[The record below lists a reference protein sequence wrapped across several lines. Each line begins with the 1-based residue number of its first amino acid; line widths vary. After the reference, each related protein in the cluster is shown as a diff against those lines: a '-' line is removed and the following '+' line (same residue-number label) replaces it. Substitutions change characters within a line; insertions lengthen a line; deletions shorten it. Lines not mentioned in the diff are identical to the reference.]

1 MDYVNFRNPDP
12 EWWAHTSAHW
22 RSVTEIVS
30 CLSRSEDSLITSLS
44 QKALH
49 PFDTRR
55 TGSWLPVPLE
65 LVHILAKHV
74 SSPQGGDQVVK
85 LSRLVII
92 TANKVR
98 WMLIFSDLIHFSSL
112 LLPWMSIVQRMAV
125 GQTWQ
130 PTGVAFL
137 TLQGSHSHLKMKIWI
152 RKSCW
157 INVQFTLYS
166 SIITKLLLCVCD
178 QTNFNLRYFSS
189 VQSKINWSLNWQ
201 LNGPINVN
209 DSSANLLVLF
219 GNFLLFLLLLLDT
232 FIVLA
237 SLLKGSDEII
247 ESSEKLIALGRGG
260 ILRKQAAHSV
270 KLKISHKMTKL

>member
-112 LLPWMSIVQRMAV
+112 FLPWMSIVQRMAV

-152 RKSCW
+152 RKSKCTVHSQ
-157 INVQFTLYS
+157 ITIYS
-166 SIITKLLLCVCD
+166 SISTKLILTVWD
-178 QTNFNLRYFSS
+178 QTNFNLRYSS
-189 VQSKINWSLNWQ
+189 SIQSKINWSLNWQ

-209 DSSANLLVLF
+209 DSAAHLLVLF

-237 SLLKGSDEII
+237 GLLKGSDEII
-247 ESSEKLIALGRGG
+247 ESSKKLIALGRGWV
-260 ILRKQAAHSV
+260 LREQATHSV
-270 KLKISHKMTKL
+270 ELKQKVSK

>member
-1 MDYVNFRNPDP
+1 
-12 EWWAHTSAHW
+12 
-22 RSVTEIVS
+22 
-30 CLSRSEDSLITSLS
+30 
-44 QKALH
+44 
-49 PFDTRR
+49 
-55 TGSWLPVPLE
+55 
-65 LVHILAKHV
+65 
-74 SSPQGGDQVVK
+74 
-85 LSRLVII
+85 
-92 TANKVR
+92 
-98 WMLIFSDLIHFSSL
+98 
-112 LLPWMSIVQRMAV
+112 MSIVQRMAV

-157 INVQFTLYS
+157 INVQFFTLYS
-166 SIITKLLLCVCD
+166 SIITKLLLCMCD

-189 VQSKINWSLNWQ
+189 VQSKINWSLNRQ
-201 LNGPINVN
+201 LNGLINVN

-247 ESSEKLIALGRGG
+247 ESSKKLIALGRGW
-260 ILRKQAAHSV
+260 ILREQAAHSV
-270 KLKISHKMTKL
+270 KLKISHKMTKI

>member
-98 WMLIFSDLIHFSSL
+98 WMLIFSCFNSLFIASLTLDVHCAADGRWSDLTADWRCFSYAPGFSFSS
-112 LLPWMSIVQRMAV
+112 
-125 GQTWQ
+125 
-130 PTGVAFL
+130 
-137 TLQGSHSHLKMKIWI
+137 
-152 RKSCW
+152 
-157 INVQFTLYS
+157 
-166 SIITKLLLCVCD
+166 
-178 QTNFNLRYFSS
+178 
-189 VQSKINWSLNWQ
+189 
-201 LNGPINVN
+201 
-209 DSSANLLVLF
+209 
-219 GNFLLFLLLLLDT
+219 
-232 FIVLA
+232 
-237 SLLKGSDEII
+237 
-247 ESSEKLIALGRGG
+247 
-260 ILRKQAAHSV
+260 
-270 KLKISHKMTKL
+270 